1 MHISE
6 EYIRA
11 FPEYEE
17 VFAEDIERHRRH
29 FLPFC
34 SINLKC
40 LFPEKDQWVHFVSFK
55 EIYEGNVG
63 QMTSSFHTE
72 WLREDTV
79 AFDVIGGKYKFA
91 GDWNYFLIEQE
102 EQVNTEYDRL
112 KAAGDKQYLKLKKVK
127 NQIDALKTVYTEN
140 EQDYEARKQFYKQ
153 HQKVHPYSSDEPM
166 QSVQEVVDSMQ
177 SYWDKG
183 WGIDYPEINGLLDD
197 LDLRSEHMQKMFLE
211 HSDSEEEYRTF
222 ESTNL
227 LYVPQ
232 RPDGSVFPYIG
243 ALTGYYFQA
252 YGADGLY
259 LFYEESLQKAVICL
273 EYT

>member
-6 EYIRA
+6 QYIRA

-29 FLPFC
+29 FLPIC

-40 LFPEKDQWVHFVSFK
+40 LFPEKDQWVHFVSVK
-55 EIYEGNVG
+55 EIYEGTVG
-63 QMTSSFHTE
+63 QMTSAFHTE
-72 WLREDTV
+72 WTQEDSI
-79 AFDVIGGKYKFA
+79 AFDVVDGKYRFA

-102 EQVNTEYDRL
+102 EKVNAEYEQL

-127 NQIDALKTVYTEN
+127 NQIDSLKTVYAEN

-153 HQKVHPYSSDEPM
+153 EQKVHPYSSDEPM
-166 QSVQEVVDSMQ
+166 KSVQEVMESWQ
-177 SYWDKG
+177 SYQEKG
-183 WGIDYPEINGLLDD
+183 WGITYPEINGLLED
-197 LDLRSEHMQKMFLE
+197 LDLRSEQMQKIFQE
-211 HSDSEEEYRTF
+211 HGDSEEEYRTF

-227 LYVPQ
+227 LSVPH

-252 YGADGLY
+252 YGSDWMY
-259 LFYEESLQKAVICL
+259 LFYDESLQTAVICL